1 MKVTNRTD
9 RETRRRVAR
18 MEARQVFTREQGR
31 RRLKDNVYAGIA
43 GVLVLVLAI
52 ALQVFWFSSNPTA
65 EDLAL
70 LESQAKVAAAKTG
83 SEPTVPDPSLAEGQ
97 ILSGAISLN
106 GSVVGIELDGN
117 AAPQAVS
124 VFKSLADS
132 DFFTG
137 KDCHRLTTGE
147 TMGVLQCGSAD
158 GTGASD
164 PGYQWGPVENTPV
177 DGVYPAGSI
186 AVARAGTTDSHG
198 TQFFIVYKD
207 SVITQETGGYTIMG
221 KVTSGLDV
229 LESIAAAGTAGGV
242 QDGKPLAPV
251 TIDSFTLN

>member
-1 MKVTNRTD
+1 MKVTSRTE
-9 RETRRRVAR
+9 RETRRRVTR
-18 MEARQVFTREQGR
+18 MEARHALAQEQGR

-65 EDLAL
+65 EDLEL
-70 LESQAKVAAAKTG
+70 LENQAKAAAEETG
-83 SEPTVPDPSLAEGQ
+83 SELSVPDPSLAGGQ
-97 ILSGAISLN
+97 VLSGALSLN
-106 GSVVGIELDGN
+106 GSEVGIELDGN

-124 VFKSLADS
+124 VFKSLTDS
-132 DFFTG
+132 GFFDG
-137 KDCHRLTTGE
+137 RNCHRLTTAE

-164 PGYQWGPVENTPV
+164 PGYQWGPVENTPA
-177 DGVYPAGSI
+177 DGVYPAGSV

-198 TQFFIVYKD
+198 TQFFIAYKD

-242 QDGKPLAPV
+242 QDGEPLAPV
-251 TIDSFTLN
+251 TIDSFTLK